1 MVAEATEQARR
12 AGGRRLR
19 SVLPE
24 DEHIAEDERASCD
37 SLCAAPLR
45 HRLRYIVGGVP
56 EADPQSVTS
65 AARGSSPEVAPH
77 KLRLSHALAR
87 LLFR

>member
-1 MVAEATEQARR
+1 M
-12 AGGRRLR
+12 GGRALVNRFLIPYSITSAIGMTAR
-19 SVLPE
+19 N
-24 DEHIAEDERASCD
+24 
-37 SLCAAPLR
+37 AADAD
-45 HRLRYIVGGVP
+45 VP

>member
-1 MVAEATEQARR
+1 MPLQTAS
-12 AGGRRLR
+12 RLEM
-19 SVLPE
+19 LN
-24 DEHIAEDERASCD
+24 
-37 SLCAAPLR
+37 AAA
-45 HRLRYIVGGVP
+45 VP